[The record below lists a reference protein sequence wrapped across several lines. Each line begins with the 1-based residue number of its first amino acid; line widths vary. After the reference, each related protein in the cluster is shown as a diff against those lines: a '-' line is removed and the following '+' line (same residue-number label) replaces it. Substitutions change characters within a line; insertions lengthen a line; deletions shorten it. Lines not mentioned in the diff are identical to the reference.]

1 MEWCNTGSDILEDM
15 VFVRDHAPGL
25 DDCLFRL
32 VEDVVGGCGWVGE
45 DDALRGHLDGL
56 GEGEEGED
64 GEEDGEEGLHRCGM
78 MVEVLSGM
86 DEVVV
91 EEWKCFVRTL
101 REEDDG
107 RDGT

>member
-1 MEWCNTGSDILEDM
+1 
-15 VFVRDHAPGL
+15 
-25 DDCLFRL
+25 
-32 VEDVVGGCGWVGE
+32 
-45 DDALRGHLDGL
+45 
-56 GEGEEGED
+56 
-64 GEEDGEEGLHRCGM
+64 M